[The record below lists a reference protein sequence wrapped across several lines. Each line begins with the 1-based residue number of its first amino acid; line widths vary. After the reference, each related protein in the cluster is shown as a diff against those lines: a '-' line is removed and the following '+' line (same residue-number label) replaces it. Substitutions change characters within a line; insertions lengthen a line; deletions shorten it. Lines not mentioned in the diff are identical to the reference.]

1 MTMAKPFNDE
11 GFNFTKIRPQEIVA
25 EMFFDKGNL
34 EKSANRECENKMGG
48 RNLLVINVSPL
59 EYCHYL
65 FVPDVF
71 SKWTQV
77 SGDETCCWRVRL

>member
-1 MTMAKPFNDE
+1 MNMTQPFNED
-11 GFNFTKIRPQEIVA
+11 GFNFTKIRQNETVA
-25 EMFFDKGNL
+25 EMVFTEDL
-34 EKSANRECENKMGG
+34 ENGKCDNEGQKQ
-48 RNLLVINVSPL
+48 NLLVINVSPL

-77 SGDETCCWRVRL
+77 SRVRVPSLIRRLCDGR